1 MFVGVF
7 IEKSRTFIQKYIEDV
22 IYDENN
28 SLHQGTWKK
37 EQYLETIIDNKWSL
51 YNVLKEIKKIL
62 LLHDP
67 PHY

>member
-1 MFVGVF
+1 VFVGVF

-37 EQYLETIIDNKWSL
+37 EQYLETIIDNK
-51 YNVLKEIKKIL
+51 
-62 LLHDP
+62 
-67 PHY
+67 